1 MKNRIMSLAFGIAI
15 VFSSCNEDEVNPL
28 SNYATPTDFNVTVE
42 SVVTADVAVEDA
54 VESIDY
60 EVDLFTGTADMI
72 GELSAKSMDSDQLK
86 SSVADKWQDRYAN
99 GEAPDITI
107 DWTDGGYPCTITLDY
122 GEETTLANG
131 RIISGT
137 MAITLSGSL
146 TTEGA
151 TRTAT
156 FTDLTV
162 DSLTVNGTIEKNIL
176 SVTEEREVYIVRD
189 LEFTLPDSTTLNCYD
204 EITRTWEQ
212 GIGTPFYYVD
222 DVMTIN
228 GYGTCT
234 DSDGNQYRRDITK
247 TLQKQGGCRYLV
259 SGTVSYA
266 ANGLTFGTVDYGD
279 GTCDNIGTF
288 TSINGETEFIIGKRV
303 RERISN
309 RNKSEQ

>member
-1 MKNRIMSLAFGIAI
+1 
-15 VFSSCNEDEVNPL
+15 
-28 SNYATPTDFNVTVE
+28 
-42 SVVTADVAVEDA
+42 VAVEDA

-60 EVDLFTGTADMI
+60 EVDLFSGTADMI
-72 GELSAKSMDSDQLK
+72 DELSARSLVPDQLK
-86 SSVADKWQDRYAN
+86 SSVADKFQDRYAN

-107 DWTDGGYPCTITLDY
+107 EWTDGDYPCTITLDY

-137 MAITLSGSL
+137 IAITLSGPL
-146 TTEGA
+146 ATEGA

-189 LEFTLPDSTTLNCYD
+189 LEFILPDSTTINCYD
-204 EITRTWEQ
+204 EINRIWEQ

-222 DVMTIN
+222 DVITID
-228 GYGTCT
+228 GYGTCN

-259 SGTVSYA
+259 SGTVSYS
-266 ANGLTFGTVDYGD
+266 ANGLTFATVDYGD
-279 GTCDNIGTF
+279 GTCDNTGTF

-309 RNKSEQ
+309 QNKSEQ